1 MIENI
6 ELVVWWASAVSAIF
20 GAVSAVW
27 YTLHKLN
34 KTRES
39 WKDENILSYYEEN
52 KARIDRLEVTSE
64 TSCKALRVI
73 LKAQLIQEAQKYLD
87 RGYVTFEEF
96 EDFEEDYQI
105 YSGPELK
112 GNGMAH
118 KAYTEL
124 SKLRSTQNE
133 H

>member
-1 MIENI
+1 MIENV
-6 ELVVWWASAVSAIF
+6 ELVVWWASSVSAII

-27 YTLHKLN
+27 YTMLKLN
-34 KTRES
+34 KVRES
-39 WKDENILSYYEEN
+39 WMDENIISYYEEN
-52 KARIDRLEVTSE
+52 KARIDRLEVMTE
-64 TSCKALRVI
+64 TSCEALRVI
-73 LKAQLIQEAQKYLD
+73 LKAQLIQEAQKYLE

-96 EDFEEDYQI
+96 EDFEKDYQI

>member
-1 MIENI
+1 MTESV
-6 ELVVWWASAVSAIF
+6 ELVVWWASAVSAIL

-27 YTLHKLN
+27 YTMHKLN
-34 KTRES
+34 KVRES
-39 WKDENILSYYEEN
+39 WKDENIISYYEEN
-52 KARIDRLEVTSE
+52 KARIDRLEAMSE
-64 TSCKALRVI
+64 TSCEALRVI
-73 LKAQLIQEAQKYLD
+73 LKAQLIQEAQKYLE

-96 EDFEEDYQI
+96 EDFEKDYQI

>member
-1 MIENI
+1 MTESV
-6 ELVVWWASAVSAIF
+6 ELVVWWASAVSAIL

-27 YTLHKLN
+27 YTMHKLN
-34 KTRES
+34 KVRES
-39 WKDENILSYYEEN
+39 WKDENIISYYEEN
-52 KARIDRLEVTSE
+52 KARIDRLEAMSE
-64 TSCKALRVI
+64 TSCEALRVI
-73 LKAQLIQEAQKYLD
+73 LKAQLIQEAQKYLE

-96 EDFEEDYQI
+96 EDFEKDYQI

-118 KAYTEL
+118 KAYMEL
-124 SKLRSTQNE
+124 SELRSTQSE

>member
-1 MIENI
+1 MTENV
-6 ELVVWWASAVSAIF
+6 ELVVWWASAVSAII

-27 YTLHKLN
+27 YTMLKLN
-34 KTRES
+34 KVRES
-39 WKDENILSYYEEN
+39 WMDENIISYYEEN
-52 KARIDRLEVTSE
+52 KARIDRLEVMTE
-64 TSCKALRVI
+64 TSCEALRVI

-124 SKLRSTQNE
+124 SKLKSTQNE